1 MALGQRKKHVHN
13 VRVENAPPNRQL
25 QDVLFVM
32 ERVARPFVTNVAPV
46 MAVEKCSKKTKKHVV
61 FLAFAMSNK
70 NSELLGS
77 LFFMF
82 KLLKR
87 IIGWQVSV
95 YVYTL
100 LSSRS
105 ILTNSSVE

>member
-1 MALGQRKKHVHN
+1 
-13 VRVENAPPNRQL
+13 
-25 QDVLFVM
+25 
-32 ERVARPFVTNVAPV
+32 

-100 LSSRS
+100 
-105 ILTNSSVE
+105 